1 MLSIRFT
8 TISYTQSFDFEDIAE
23 ERAEK
28 VFQQLDVNDDGELNE
43 EEFVSG
49 ALKVMEERL
58 TKNNPMIKTNKT
70 KALKVE
76 WKGVCVQ
83 SPDGK
88 TQRKIFNFYC
98 NCFKHSI
105 F

>member
-1 MLSIRFT
+1 MLSLSNIRVLSIRFT

-49 ALKVMEERL
+49 ALKVMETDQEQSND
-58 TKNNPMIKTNKT
+58 KDKQNKGIK
-70 KALKVE
+70 
-76 WKGVCVQ
+76 
-83 SPDGK
+83 S
-88 TQRKIFNFYC
+88 
-98 NCFKHSI
+98 
-105 F
+105 

>member
-1 MLSIRFT
+1 MLSISNIRVLSIRFT

-58 TKNNPMIKTNKT
+58 TKNNPMIKTKNKGI
-70 KALKVE
+70 K
-76 WKGVCVQ
+76 
-83 SPDGK
+83 S
-88 TQRKIFNFYC
+88 
-98 NCFKHSI
+98 
-105 F
+105 